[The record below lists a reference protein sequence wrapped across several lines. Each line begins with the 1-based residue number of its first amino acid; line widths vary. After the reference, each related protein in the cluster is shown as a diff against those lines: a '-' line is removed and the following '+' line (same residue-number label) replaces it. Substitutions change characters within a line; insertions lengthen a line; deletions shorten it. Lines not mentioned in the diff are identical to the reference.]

1 MKKRTLQIIFVAFA
15 VIIIATI
22 LIISSMKNKNYKNY
36 EIIEISYSY
45 GGGFGTIVDTSN
57 KTITFT
63 PDGIVKLSNS
73 YNSYTE
79 TFNIDR
85 SKYNELNDFVKVN
98 LSLFA
103 EKPKEDK
110 NVLDGGNS
118 SIQIKLKNGQ
128 IKEIGGYM
136 IENKKFHKIKNKIY
150 EIIDYKRLNQY
161 EDKLRLMN
169 KWIKYVIYYF

>member
-1 MKKRTLQIIFVAFA
+1 
-15 VIIIATI
+15 
-22 LIISSMKNKNYKNY
+22 MKNKNY

-45 GGGFGTIVDTSN
+45 GGGFGTIVDTSD

-73 YNSYTE
+73 YNSYIE
-79 TFNIDR
+79 TFNIDQ
-85 SKYNELNDFVKVN
+85 SKYNELNDFVKEN
-98 LSLFA
+98 LSLFD

-136 IENKKFHKIKNKIY
+136 IVNKKFHKIKNKIY

-161 EDKLRLMN
+161 EDN
-169 KWIKYVIYYF
+169 IAINE

>member
-1 MKKRTLQIIFVAFA
+1 MKKRILPIIFVAFA

-22 LIISSMKNKNYKNY
+22 LIISSMKSKNYKNY

-79 TFNIDR
+79 TFNIDQ
-85 SKYNELNDFVKVN
+85 SKYNELNDFVKEY
-98 LSLFA
+98 LSLFD

-136 IENKKFHKIKNKIY
+136 IENKKFRKIKNKIY
-150 EIIDYKRLNQY
+150 EIIGYKRLNQY
-161 EDKLRLMN
+161 EDN
-169 KWIKYVIYYF
+169 IAINE

>member
-1 MKKRTLQIIFVAFA
+1 MKKKILTIFFVAFV
-15 VIIIATI
+15 VIIIVAI
-22 LIISSMKNKNYKNY
+22 LIISLINNKNNKNY

-79 TFNIDR
+79 TFSIDQ
-85 SKYNELNDFVKVN
+85 SKYNELSDFIKEN
-98 LSLFA
+98 LSLFD
-103 EKPKEDK
+103 EKPKENK

-128 IKEIGGYM
+128 IKEIDGYM

-161 EDKLRLMN
+161 EDN
-169 KWIKYVIYYF
+169 IAINE

>member
-1 MKKRTLQIIFVAFA
+1 MKKRILPIIFVAFA

-22 LIISSMKNKNYKNY
+22 LIISSMKSENYKTY

-79 TFNIDR
+79 TFNIDQ
-85 SKYNELNDFVKVN
+85 SKYNELNDFVKEN
-98 LSLFA
+98 LSLFD

-161 EDKLRLMN
+161 EDN
-169 KWIKYVIYYF
+169 IAINE

>member
-1 MKKRTLQIIFVAFA
+1 MKKRILPIIFVAFA

-22 LIISSMKNKNYKNY
+22 LIISSMKSNNYKNY

-45 GGGFGTIVDTSN
+45 GGGFGTIVDASN

-79 TFNIDR
+79 TFNIDQ
-85 SKYNELNDFVKVN
+85 SKYNELNDFVKEN
-98 LSLFA
+98 LSLFD

-136 IENKKFHKIKNKIY
+136 IENEKFHKIINKIY

-161 EDKLRLMN
+161 EDN
-169 KWIKYVIYYF
+169 IAINE

>member
-1 MKKRTLQIIFVAFA
+1 MKKKILLSIFVALA
-15 VIIIATI
+15 VIIISAI
-22 LIISSMKNKNYKNY
+22 LIISSTKNKDYKNY

-79 TFNIDR
+79 TFSINQ
-85 SKYNELNDFVKVN
+85 SKYNELSDFIKEN
-98 LSLFA
+98 LSLFD
-103 EKPKEDK
+103 EKPKEAKD
-110 NVLDGGNS
+110 VLDGSNS

-136 IENKKFHKIKNKIY
+136 IKNKKFHKIEKKIY
-150 EIIDYKRLNQY
+150 EIIDYKKIKQY
-161 EDKLRLMN
+161 EDNIEIN
-169 KWIKYVIYYF
+169 K

>member
-1 MKKRTLQIIFVAFA
+1 MKKKILLSIFVALA
-15 VIIIATI
+15 VIIIAAI
-22 LIISSMKNKNYKNY
+22 LIISSTKNKDYKNY

-45 GGGFGTIVDTSN
+45 GGGLGTIVDTSN

-79 TFNIDR
+79 TFSINQ
-85 SKYNELNDFVKVN
+85 SKYNELSDFIKEN
-98 LSLFA
+98 LSLFD
-103 EKPKEDK
+103 EKPKEAKD
-110 NVLDGGNS
+110 VLDGSNS

-136 IENKKFHKIKNKIY
+136 IKNKKFHKIEKKIH
-150 EIIDYKRLNQY
+150 EIIDYKKIKQY
-161 EDKLRLMN
+161 EDNIEIN
-169 KWIKYVIYYF
+169 K

>member
-1 MKKRTLQIIFVAFA
+1 MKKKILPIIFVALA

-22 LIISSMKNKNYKNY
+22 LIISSMKNKNYQNY

-63 PDGIVKLSNS
+63 PDGTVKLSNS

-79 TFNIDR
+79 TFSIDQ
-85 SKYNELNDFVKVN
+85 SKYNELNDFIKEN
-98 LSLFA
+98 LSLFD
-103 EKPKEDK
+103 EKPKEAKD
-110 NVLDGGNS
+110 VLDGGNS
-118 SIQIKLKNGQ
+118 RIQIKLENGQ

-136 IENKKFHKIKNKIY
+136 IKNKKFHKIKKKIY
-150 EIIDYKRLNQY
+150 EIIDYKKIKQY
-161 EDKLRLMN
+161 EDN
-169 KWIKYVIYYF
+169 IEINE

>member
-1 MKKRTLQIIFVAFA
+1 MKKRILPIIFVAFA

-45 GGGFGTIVDTSN
+45 GGGFGTIVDTSD

-79 TFNIDR
+79 TFSIDQ
-85 SKYNELNDFVKVN
+85 SKYNELNDFVKEN
-98 LSLFA
+98 LSLFD

-161 EDKLRLMN
+161 EDN
-169 KWIKYVIYYF
+169 IAIIE

>member
-1 MKKRTLQIIFVAFA
+1 MKKKILPI
-15 VIIIATI
+15 IIIALIIVIIVIVI
-22 LIISSMKNKNYKNY
+22 LIKNNNHTSD
-36 EIIEISYSY
+36 EIPEISYSY

-79 TFNIDR
+79 TFNIDQ
-85 SKYNELNDFVKVN
+85 SKYNELNDFVKEN
-98 LSLFA
+98 LSLFD

-161 EDKLRLMN
+161 EDN
-169 KWIKYVIYYF
+169 IAINE

>member
-1 MKKRTLQIIFVAFA
+1 MKKRILSIIFVAFA
-15 VIIIATI
+15 IIIITTI
-22 LIISSMKNKNYKNY
+22 LIISSMINKNY

-79 TFNIDR
+79 TFNIDQ
-85 SKYNELNDFVKVN
+85 SKYNELNDFVKEN
-98 LSLFA
+98 LSLFD

-118 SIQIKLKNGQ
+118 SIQIKLKNDQ

-161 EDKLRLMN
+161 EDN
-169 KWIKYVIYYF
+169 IAINE

>member
-1 MKKRTLQIIFVAFA
+1 MKKKILPIIFVLLA
-15 VIIIATI
+15 VIIVAAIFF
-22 LIISSMKNKNYKNY
+22 ISSMKKEKYKDF

-79 TFNIDR
+79 TFNINQA
-85 SKYNELNDFVKVN
+85 KYKELNDFIKEN
-98 LSLFA
+98 LSLFN
-103 EKPKEDK
+103 EKPREDK
-110 NVLDGGNS
+110 DVLDGGNS
-118 SIQIKLKNGQ
+118 SIKIKLKDGQ

-136 IENKKFHKIKNKIY
+136 IKNKKFHKIKDKIF
-150 EIIDYKRLNQY
+150 EIIDYKKIEKY
-161 EDKLRLMN
+161 ENNIPMN
-169 KWIKYVIYYF
+169 E

>member
-1 MKKRTLQIIFVAFA
+1 MKKRILPIIFVAFA

-22 LIISSMKNKNYKNY
+22 LIISSMKSKNYKNY

-45 GGGFGTIVDTSN
+45 GGGFGTIVDASN

-79 TFNIDR
+79 TFNIDQ
-85 SKYNELNDFVKVN
+85 SKYNELNDFVKEN
-98 LSLFA
+98 LSLFD

-128 IKEIGGYM
+128 IKEISGYM
-136 IENKKFHKIKNKIY
+136 IGNKKFHKIKNKIY

-161 EDKLRLMN
+161 EDN
-169 KWIKYVIYYF
+169 IAINE

>member
-1 MKKRTLQIIFVAFA
+1 MKKKILLSIFVALA
-15 VIIIATI
+15 VIIIAAI
-22 LIISSMKNKNYKNY
+22 LIISSTKNKDYKNY

-79 TFNIDR
+79 TFSINQ
-85 SKYNELNDFVKVN
+85 SKYNELSDFIKEN
-98 LSLFA
+98 LSLFD
-103 EKPKEDK
+103 EKPKEAKD
-110 NVLDGGNS
+110 VLDGSNS

-136 IENKKFHKIKNKIY
+136 IKNKKFHKIEKKIY
-150 EIIDYKRLNQY
+150 EIIDYKKIRQY
-161 EDKLRLMN
+161 EDNIEIN
-169 KWIKYVIYYF
+169 K

>member
-1 MKKRTLQIIFVAFA
+1 MKKRILPIIFVAFA

-22 LIISSMKNKNYKNY
+22 VIISSMKNKSYNDY

-45 GGGFGTIVDTSN
+45 GGGFGTIVDTAN

-79 TFNIDR
+79 TFNIDQ
-85 SKYNELNDFVKVN
+85 SKYNELHDLIKEN
-98 LSLFA
+98 LSLFE

-161 EDKLRLMN
+161 EDN
-169 KWIKYVIYYF
+169 IAINE

>member
-1 MKKRTLQIIFVAFA
+1 MKKKILPILFVSFA

-22 LIISSMKNKNYKNY
+22 LIISSMKNNNYKNY
-36 EIIEISYSY
+36 EIIEISYSH

-79 TFNIDR
+79 TFSIDQ
-85 SKYNELNDFVKVN
+85 SKYNELSDFIKEN
-98 LSLFA
+98 FSLFA
-103 EKPKEDK
+103 EKPNEAQD
-110 NVLDGGNS
+110 VLDGSSS
-118 SIQIKLKNGQ
+118 SIRIKLKDGQ

-136 IENKKFHKIKNKIY
+136 IKNKKFHKIKKKIY
-150 EIIDYKRLNQY
+150 EIIDYKKINQY
-161 EDKLRLMN
+161 EDN
-169 KWIKYVIYYF
+169 IEINE

>member
-1 MKKRTLQIIFVAFA
+1 MKKKILLSIFVALA
-15 VIIIATI
+15 VIIIAAI
-22 LIISSMKNKNYKNY
+22 LIISSTKNKDYKNY

-79 TFNIDR
+79 TFSINQ
-85 SKYNELNDFVKVN
+85 SKYNELSDFIKEN
-98 LSLFA
+98 LSLFD
-103 EKPKEDK
+103 EKPKEAKD
-110 NVLDGGNS
+110 VLDGSNS

-136 IENKKFHKIKNKIY
+136 IKNKKFHKIEKKIY
-150 EIIDYKRLNQY
+150 EIIDYKKIKKN
-161 EDKLRLMN
+161 EDNIEIN
-169 KWIKYVIYYF
+169 K